1 MQLLI
6 DLKLARILFQDD
18 QSCHLKD
25 KEGYE
30 EQTPDEE
37 NEDFVISRD
46 SNSNCSFDD
55 DMNLKTER
63 DEEDCETLLDKGP
76 KLEESRLN

>member
-18 QSCHLKD
+18 QSCALKD

-30 EQTPDEE
+30 EQAQDDE
-37 NEDFVISRD
+37 NGDFIISRD

-55 DMNLKTER
+55 DMNLKSER
-63 DEEDCETLLDKGP
+63 DEEECEMLLDKGP
-76 KLEESRLN
+76 KLEESRLQ